1 VAKTSRR
8 LTEAERAER
17 RARDRDRLQHATEA
31 LLSSNGWR
39 RWVKARATF
48 HSYSLSNTL
57 LLAHQCA
64 ARGITPT
71 RVAGF
76 RAWLRLNRCV
86 RRGEAALWV
95 IAPVPVKQRD
105 HDSEESG
112 EKRVFFRSVPVF
124 ELSQTEQ
131 LPGTD
136 PVPLEPPSA
145 PVTGDSHAH
154 LLDPLAELASEIG
167 FSFEFAE
174 LDGSCGGFCD
184 YRAKRIVVED
194 QQAPNAKV
202 RVAVHEL
209 AHALGGSSARFGR
222 ERAEVIVETAAYIAC
237 AGVGL
242 ATDTASIPYIA
253 GWGED
258 GALDAVTEAAT
269 VIDEIA
275 ARIED
280 ALGLRAAT
288 AQSDATPDTVGLGG

>member
-1 VAKTSRR
+1 MPKSSRKP
-8 LTEAERAER
+8 TDAQRAER

-31 LLSSNGWR
+31 LLSSEGWK
-39 RWVKARATF
+39 RWVRARATF
-48 HSYSLSNTL
+48 HSYSLQNTM

-86 RRGEAALWV
+86 RRGQAALWV
-95 IAPVPVKQRD
+95 IAPVPVKQQD
-105 HDSEESG
+105 LDGEETG

-131 LPGTD
+131 LPGTE
-136 PVPLEPPSA
+136 PVPIEPPSA
-145 PVTGDSHAH
+145 PITGDSHAH
-154 LLDPLAELASEIG
+154 LLEPLAELAAGIG
-167 FSFEFAE
+167 FAFEFAQ

-184 YRAKRIVVED
+184 YRAHRIVVED
-194 QQAPNAKV
+194 RQAPNAKV

-209 AHALGGSSARFGR
+209 AHALGGSSERFGR

-237 AGVGL
+237 AAAGL
-242 ATDTASIPYIA
+242 ATDTESIPYIA
-253 GWGED
+253 GWGEH

-269 VIDEIA
+269 IIDQIA

-280 ALGLRAAT
+280 ALGLRAST
-288 AQSDATPDTVGLGG
+288 AQPDAPPITVDR